1 MALLDGKVVLV
12 TGATDGLG
20 RALAAD
26 LGRSGATVLV
36 HGRDPSRIADTVQEV
51 GAAAA
56 EAPHA
61 GAAAASDRVR
71 SYRADLA
78 SLAGV
83 QALAEAVIAAEPR
96 LDVLVNN
103 AGIGTDVPGGGV
115 RQESADGY
123 ELRFAVNYLAGYA
136 LAKRLLPLLRRS
148 APSRIV
154 NVSSLGQQAI
164 DFRDVM
170 LTEDY
175 DGMRAYRQSKLA
187 QILFTIDLAAELD
200 LTGVTVN
207 ALHPA
212 TFMPTK
218 IVAGP
223 TASTIAE
230 GVEATMRLITAPVA
244 AAGSGRFYNSLEEAR
259 ANDQAYDPDARRQ
272 LRELSA
278 KLTGM

>member
-26 LGRSGATVLV
+26 LARSGATVLV
-36 HGRDPSRIADTVQEV
+36 HGRDPGRIADTVQELR
-51 GAAAA
+51 AAAGSG
-56 EAPHA
+56 E
-61 GAAAASDRVR
+61 RVR
-71 SYRADLA
+71 SYQADLA
-78 SLAGV
+78 SLAGAR
-83 QALAEAVIAAEPR
+83 ALAEAVIAAEPR

-103 AGIGTDVPGGGV
+103 AGIGTTVPGGDV

-136 LAKRLLPLLRRS
+136 LTRRLLPLLRKS
-148 APSRIV
+148 APSRII

-223 TASTIAE
+223 TASTIAQ
-230 GVEATMRLITAPVA
+230 GVEATMRLITAPA
-244 AAGSGRFYNSLEEAR
+244 AETGSGRFFNSLREAR
-259 ANDQAYDPDARRQ
+259 ANDQAYDPEARRQ

-278 KLTGM
+278 KLAGL